1 MELLDQSIASDVM
14 TADILYRKATTADT
28 AAVAEVL
35 VSSWKESFVG
45 VVADS
50 FLDGLTVE
58 AQSERLRTRL
68 SGTDNSYRMFVAEL
82 SGGRVAGF
90 ADTGRPRD
98 DVAYDAELY
107 SIFLLHEFQGK
118 GIGGRLFDMVKQFL
132 LERGK
137 TSMYLRA
144 LEQSPYR
151 PFYDKLGG
159 RVISKIRLKLDNIEV
174 DAVLYGWESLR

>member
-1 MELLDQSIASDVM
+1 M
-14 TADILYRKATTADT
+14 TADILYREATTADA
-28 AAVAEVL
+28 AAVADVL

-50 FLDGLTVE
+50 FLNGLTVE

-82 SGGRVAGF
+82 SDGRVVGF

-118 GIGGRLFDMVKQFL
+118 GIGGRLFNMVKQFL
-132 LERGK
+132 SLQGK

-151 PFYDKLGG
+151 PFYEKMGG
-159 RVISKIRLKLDNIEV
+159 QVISKIRLQLDNIEV
-174 DAVLYGWESLR
+174 DAVLYGWERLR

>member
-1 MELLDQSIASDVM
+1 M
-14 TADILYRKATTADT
+14 TADILYREATTADA

-45 VVADS
+45 VVPDS
-50 FLDGLTVE
+50 FLDRLTVE
-58 AQSERLRTRL
+58 GQNERLRTRL
-68 SGTDNSYRMFVAEL
+68 SGDDNSYRMFVAE
-82 SGGRVAGF
+82 SPDGRLVGF
-90 ADTGRPRD
+90 ADTGKPRD

-118 GIGGRLFDMVKQFL
+118 GIGGHLFHMVKQFL
-132 LERGK
+132 SLQCK
-137 TSMYLRA
+137 TSMYLRS

-151 PFYDKLGG
+151 PFYDKMGG
-159 RVISKIRLKLDNIEV
+159 RVITKIRLQLDNIEV